1 MPDFCPCVTRMDNSQ
16 LSNLGLLCFV
26 LLRSVVGP
34 ENSRHSFNQSNA
46 KLKLITTW
54 SSAFSRALG
63 SLAVWFYFEFSLP
76 LEGIFLLLIGRCE
89 YFGFAFKTASRNTP
103 HFLSV

>member
-16 LSNLGLLCFV
+16 LNNLGLLCFV

-63 SLAVWFYFEFSLP
+63 SLV
-76 LEGIFLLLIGRCE
+76 
-89 YFGFAFKTASRNTP
+89 GFT
-103 HFLSV
+103 LSFHCH

>member
-1 MPDFCPCVTRMDNSQ
+1 MPDFFPCVTRMDNSQ
-16 LSNLGLLCFV
+16 LSVESNLGLLCFV

-63 SLAVWFYFEFSLP
+63 SLV
-76 LEGIFLLLIGRCE
+76 
-89 YFGFAFKTASRNTP
+89 GFT
-103 HFLSV
+103 LSSHCH

>member
-1 MPDFCPCVTRMDNSQ
+1 MPDFCPCVIRMDNSQ
-16 LSNLGLLCFV
+16 LSVESNLGLLCFV

-46 KLKLITTW
+46 KLKLIKTW

-63 SLAVWFYFEFSLP
+63 SLV
-76 LEGIFLLLIGRCE
+76 
-89 YFGFAFKTASRNTP
+89 GFT
-103 HFLSV
+103 LSSHCH